1 MATRAELRVFQ
12 DRREAGRVLADAVR
26 SRRVENPVV
35 FGLPRGGVPVAFE
48 VARALDA
55 PLEVLVA
62 RKIGA
67 PGNPELAI
75 GAIAEG
81 GARVLDHAMIRR
93 LFVSHEEL
101 EHAIARATTELE
113 ERAGRYRG
121 TVPPVSLENRTAV
134 VVDDGLATGST
145 ARAAIRA
152 IRARSPKRVVLA
164 VPVGAR
170 ESVEALRS
178 EADEVVCAMVPEHL
192 LAIGFWYRDF
202 GQTSDHEVVQ
212 LLARARGDASA
223 VEAVPAP
230 SDPEVLR
237 PAAIELPGGE
247 TLAGDLVVPAG
258 ATGLVIFAHGS
269 GSSRHSPRNRHVA
282 ATAEPQRPRDA
293 PARPAHTRGGARSP
307 QRLRHPAARPSAAR
321 RDRVGEGAARARLA
335 ADRLLRSE
343 HRRRRGA
350 LGGRRR
356 RRPDPRRRLP
366 RRPSRPRRATPGQGG
381 GERPADRRQ
390 PRSGRGRSQPAGA
403 GADARTRT
411 ARVMPGATHLFEEPG
426 ALDEVARLASRLVR
440 ARTSA
445 GVDDR
450 PRCGPTCRRCARRAR
465 RAGRLRA
472 RVGDRAARRGA
483 RARTGAARGAAGAA
497 GRARDRGGRRL
508 RPPGRSPPTT
518 RTAIWRTSRSTRSS
532 CSWPRPRGTGS

>member
-1 MATRAELRVFQ
+1 MPTRAELRVFQ

-26 SRRVENPVV
+26 SQGPEDPVV

-48 VARALDA
+48 VAKALDA

-93 LFVSHEEL
+93 LLVGHEEL

-212 LLARARGDASA
+212 LLARARGDAPA
-223 VEAVPAP
+223 VEAVPA
-230 SDPEVLR
+230 SRDPEVLR
-237 PAAIELPGGE
+237 PAAIRLPGGE

-258 ATGLVIFAHGS
+258 ATALVIFAHGS

-282 ATAEPQRPRDA
+282 ARLN
-293 PARPAHTRGGARSP
+293 RSGLATLLLDLLTLEEELDRRNVFDIP
-307 QRLRHPAARPSAAR
+307 LLAR
-321 RDRVGEGAARARLA
+321 RLLAATAWAKEQSDLGALPIGYFGASTGAGAALWAAADAGDRVGAVVSRGGRPDLAAPRLA
-335 ADRLLRSE
+335 EVRASVLLIVGSRDPVVVDLN
-343 HRRRRGA
+343 RKA
-350 LGGRRR
+350 LEQMHGR
-356 RRPDPRRRLP
+356 
-366 RRPSRPRRATPGQGG
+366 
-381 GERPADRRQ
+381 
-390 PRSGRGRSQPAGA
+390 AGLA
-403 GADARTRT
+403 I
-411 ARVMPGATHLFEEPG
+411 VPGATHLFEEPG
-426 ALDEVARLASRLVR
+426 ALDEVARLAADWLGRHL
-440 ARTSA
+440 A
-445 GVDDR
+445 G
-450 PRCGPTCRRCARRAR
+450 
-465 RAGRLRA
+465 
-472 RVGDRAARRGA
+472 
-483 RARTGAARGAAGAA
+483 
-497 GRARDRGGRRL
+497 
-508 RPPGRSPPTT
+508 
-518 RTAIWRTSRSTRSS
+518 
-532 CSWPRPRGTGS
+532 GTIDEDP

>member
-26 SRRVENPVV
+26 SRKVENPVV

-93 LFVSHEEL
+93 LFVSREEL

-152 IRARSPKRVVLA
+152 TRARSPKRVVLA
-164 VPVGAR
+164 VPVGREKALKRSAAR
-170 ESVEALRS
+170 PTTSSARWFPSICWRS
-178 EADEVVCAMVPEHL
+178 ASGIA
-192 LAIGFWYRDF
+192 
-202 GQTSDHEVVQ
+202 TSARRPTTKSSNCW
-212 LLARARGDASA
+212 LARVAKRRPSRQSQPRLTLRCSVPRPSGCRVGRRWPVISWSPPADRACVLRARKRKTSRT
-223 VEAVPAP
+223 VPATAM
-230 SDPEVLR
+230 SLQ
-237 PAAIELPGGE
+237 
-247 TLAGDLVVPAG
+247 AG
-258 ATGLVIFAHGS
+258 
-269 GSSRHSPRNRHVA
+269 
-282 ATAEPQRPRDA
+282 PQRPRDA

-307 QRLRHPAARPSAAR
+307 QRLRRPAARPSAAR
-321 RDRVGEGAARARLA
+321 RDRVGEGAARARLS
-335 ADRLLRSE
+335 ADRLFRSE

-366 RRPSRPRRATPGQGG
+366 WRPSRPRRATPGQGG

-403 GADARTRT
+403 GADART
-411 ARVMPGATHLFEEPG
+411 
-426 ALDEVARLASRLVR
+426 
-440 ARTSA
+440 
-445 GVDDR
+445 
-450 PRCGPTCRRCARRAR
+450 
-465 RAGRLRA
+465 
-472 RVGDRAARRGA
+472 
-483 RARTGAARGAAGAA
+483 
-497 GRARDRGGRRL
+497 
-508 RPPGRSPPTT
+508 PTT
-518 RTAIWRTSRSTRSS
+518 TF
-532 CSWPRPRGTGS
+532 WPR